1 MKPGKS
7 ILIMAKPGAL
17 RTGLQALLQS
27 INREHTVLFAEDRT
41 QILELFREMPA
52 SLFILEEDRAGGKIW
67 DVLLDVKRLAPRI
80 KCIVLLEDVQE
91 KSAEILADAAILKG
105 TSPEQLVSVIESLLE
120 DFSE

>member
-52 SLFILEEDRAGGKIW
+52 SLFILEEDWAGGKIW